1 MSQHIDSLK
10 NIVDELSTAVEDLE
24 EQIENCSNDE
34 ERAGLQD
41 LAEDLSQRLDAVWE
55 ECEAKMINM
64 MLTIEKQRAKRKGEP
79 E

>member
-34 ERAGLQD
+34 ERAGLQE

-55 ECEAKMINM
+55 ECEAKMTNI
-64 MLTIEKQRAKRKGEP
+64 MLTIEKQRAKRKGESD
-79 E
+79 

>member
-64 MLTIEKQRAKRKGEP
+64 MLTIEKQRVKRKGES

>member
-34 ERAGLQD
+34 ERAGLQE

-55 ECEAKMINM
+55 ECEAMMINR
-64 MLTIEKQRAKRKGEP
+64 MLTIEKQRAKRKGES